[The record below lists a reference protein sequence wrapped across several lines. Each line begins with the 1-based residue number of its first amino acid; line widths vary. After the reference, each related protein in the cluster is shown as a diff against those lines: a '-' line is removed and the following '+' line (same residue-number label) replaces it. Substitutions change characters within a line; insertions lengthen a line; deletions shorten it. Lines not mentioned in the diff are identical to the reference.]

1 MDITTFSE
9 DSFDEINWINETF
22 KDVKK
27 NKDVSI
33 DFQLFISCNVVIID
47 FVQLQNAISG
57 AIGKLQL
64 YVQQL
69 DATIEQTTQQII
81 QNQTEVV
88 GQSKTLHTQCLNF
101 REKMNDLE
109 KDIFLNNTESE
120 TALCNLERLDN
131 LKNKLMVEFKLT

>member
-1 MDITTFSE
+1 M
-9 DSFDEINWINETF
+9 
-22 KDVKK
+22 
-27 NKDVSI
+27 
-33 DFQLFISCNVVIID
+33 
-47 FVQLQNAISG
+47 QLQNAISG

-69 DATIEQTTQQII
+69 DATIEHTTQQII

-131 LKNKLMVEFKLT
+131 LKTKLMVDFELTLFCLRGCSELTFHNSISGIQEWPH

>member
-1 MDITTFSE
+1 M
-9 DSFDEINWINETF
+9 
-22 KDVKK
+22 
-27 NKDVSI
+27 
-33 DFQLFISCNVVIID
+33 
-47 FVQLQNAISG
+47 QLQNAISG

-81 QNQTEVV
+81 HNQTEVV

-101 REKMNDLE
+101 REKMNALE

-131 LKNKLMVEFKLT
+131 LKNKLMVDFELT

>member
-33 DFQLFISCNVVIID
+33 ILQLFFYCNIVIID
-47 FVQLQNAISG
+47 FVQLQSAISG

-131 LKNKLMVEFKLT
+131 LKNKLMVDFELT